1 MADPRFFERRGPF
14 SLEVLANTVGGEL
27 DAGADRAA
35 LIRDVAPLDLA
46 GPDDISFLEDKRRAA
61 SFADT
66 AAGACLVARGATPPA
81 PARLRLVRVDKPYL
95 AYIRLAN
102 LFYPEP
108 ALAPGIDPAALVD
121 PAAVIGAGCR
131 IEAGAIV
138 GPRAE
143 LGERCHVGAHAV
155 IAAGCVLGVDCRIGA
170 GVTISHAVIGA
181 RVRIWPGARIGQP
194 GFGFVPGPGGL
205 ERVPQLGRVVI
216 HDDVDIGANTTIDR
230 GAARDTRIGA
240 GCIIDNLVQ
249 IAHNVTLGQGCI
261 IVAQAGIAGSTRL
274 DDHVV
279 VGGQAGLSEH
289 LKLGKGARVAGQGG
303 VMRDVEPGG
312 EVGGSPAVPIRQ
324 WHRQTL
330 ALARLARRKGD

>member
-14 SLEVLANTVGGEL
+14 SLEFLANAVGGEL
-27 DAGADRAA
+27 DPGNDGRG
-35 LIRDVAPLDLA
+35 LVRDVAPLELA
-46 GPDDISFLEDKRRAA
+46 GPEDISFLEDKRRAA
-61 SFADT
+61 GFAET
-66 AAGACLVARGATPPA
+66 AAGACLIARSAAPPNR
-81 PARLRLVRVDKPYL
+81 PGLRLVRVDRPYL
-95 AYIRLAN
+95 AYIRVAN

-108 ALAPGIDPAALVD
+108 VLEPGVD
-121 PAAVIGAGCR
+121 RHAMVDLDARLGAGCR
-131 IEAGAIV
+131 IEAGVVI

-143 LGERCHVGAHAV
+143 LGERCHVGPHAV
-155 IAAGCVLGVDCRIGA
+155 IGAGCVLGADCRIGA

-194 GFGFVPGPGGL
+194 GFGFVPGPRGL

-230 GAARDTRIGA
+230 GAAGDTLIGA

-261 IVAQAGIAGSTRL
+261 IVAQAGISGSTRL

-279 VGGQAGLSEH
+279 LGGQAGLSDH
-289 LKLGKGARVAGQGG
+289 LKLGKGARVAAQGG
-303 VMRDVEPGG
+303 VMRDIEPGG

>member
-14 SLEVLANTVGGEL
+14 SLEFLANAVGGEL
-27 DAGADRAA
+27 DPGDDRTT
-35 LIRDVAPLDLA
+35 LIRDIAPLNLA
-46 GPDDISFLEDKRRAA
+46 GADDISFLVDKRRA
-61 SFADT
+61 SNFADT
-66 AAGACLVARGATPPA
+66 TAGACLVGRGAIPPG
-81 PARLRLVRVDKPYL
+81 PSGLRLVRVDKPYL

-108 ALAPGIDPAALVD
+108 ALEAGIDRRATIEPDARIGVGCRIDAG
-121 PAAVIGAGCR
+121 AVIGA
-131 IEAGAIV
+131 
-138 GPRAE
+138 RAE
-143 LGERCHVGAHAV
+143 LGERCHVGPHAV
-155 IAAGCVLGVDCRIGA
+155 IGSGCVLGADCRIGA
-170 GVTISHAVIGA
+170 GVTISHALIGA

-194 GFGFVPGPGGL
+194 GFGFVPGARGH

-230 GAARDTRIGA
+230 GAAGDTLIGT

-261 IVAQAGIAGSTRL
+261 VVAQAGISGSTRL

-279 VGGQAGLSEH
+279 LGGQVGLSDH
-289 LKLGKGARVAGQGG
+289 LKLGKGARVAAQGG
-303 VMRDVEPGG
+303 VMRDIEAGG
-312 EVGGSPAVPIRQ
+312 VVGGSPAVPIRQ